1 MLEFAYILL
10 FVALMG
16 AILWMVR
23 LAMRK
28 MEVPLSTQRR
38 RLVTMLLGVLG
49 WVSIQIA
56 LSTTGIYN
64 NLSLPPRIP
73 LLMILPLFV
82 FAFVF
87 LNRNKQSPILH
98 AIPQHI
104 PIAYQSFRAV
114 IEVLFYFTF
123 VAGIL
128 PVQVTFEGAN
138 YDVLLGISAIF
149 VGFYAYRGDASPR
162 LLIAWNVLGI
172 AVVGFAAFTFI
183 SSFYFPEI
191 WGDTEPNLAFNRFPF
206 LLLPSFFMPSAI
218 FMHLLSIVQ
227 LRRSMKT
234 DATLKASQTSRTI
247 VKEP

>member
-10 FVALMG
+10 FVTLMG
-16 AILWMVR
+16 VILWMAR

-38 RLVTMLLGVLG
+38 RLVTILLGVLG
-49 WVSIQIA
+49 WIAIQIA
-56 LSTTGIYN
+56 LSTAGIYDD
-64 NLSLPPRIP
+64 LSLPPRIP

-98 AIPQHI
+98 AIPIHI
-104 PIAYQSFRAV
+104 PIVYQSFRAV

-128 PVQVTFEGAN
+128 PIQVTFGGAN

-149 VGFYAYRGDASPR
+149 VGLYAYRTDASPK
-162 LLIAWNVLGI
+162 LLIAWNILGI

-191 WGDTEPNLAFNRFPF
+191 WGDAEPNLAFNRFPF

-234 DATLKASQTSRTI
+234 DAPLKANQAGRTI
-247 VKEP
+247 AKEI

>member
-10 FVALMG
+10 FVTLMG
-16 AILWMVR
+16 VILWMAR

-38 RLVTMLLGVLG
+38 RLVTILLGVLG
-49 WVSIQIA
+49 WIAIQIA
-56 LSTTGIYN
+56 LSTAGIYDD
-64 NLSLPPRIP
+64 LSLPPRIP

-98 AIPQHI
+98 AIPIHI
-104 PIAYQSFRAV
+104 PIVYQSFRAV

-128 PVQVTFEGAN
+128 PIQVTFGGAN

-149 VGFYAYRGDASPR
+149 VGLYAYRTDASPK
-162 LLIAWNVLGI
+162 LLIAWNILGI

-191 WGDTEPNLAFNRFPF
+191 WGDGEPNLAFNRFPF

-234 DATLKASQTSRTI
+234 DAPLKANQAGRTI
-247 VKEP
+247 AKEI